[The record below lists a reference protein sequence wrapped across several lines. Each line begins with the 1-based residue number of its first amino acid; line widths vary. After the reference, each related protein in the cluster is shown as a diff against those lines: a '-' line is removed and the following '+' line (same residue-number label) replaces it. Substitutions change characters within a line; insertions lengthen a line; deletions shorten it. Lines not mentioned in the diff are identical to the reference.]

1 MSAIWGC
8 VDLSGTFVDPDIPD
22 KMSECTKKYRIDQSQ
37 SVLFENVYMA
47 CGLQYITKESRYER
61 LPIVQDDI
69 FFTADVLL
77 DNREELI
84 KETLSQESSSDGE
97 LLFNAWKRWGEK
109 FGDHVLGLYSFA
121 IYDKRKNEFRLFIF
135 KMYTL
140 L

>member
-47 CGLQYITKESRYER
+47 CGLQYITKESQYER

-84 KETLSQESSSDGE
+84 KETSKILGIKRSSKNSNE
-97 LLFNAWKRWGEK
+97 YFQMIL
-109 FGDHVLGLYSFA
+109 
-121 IYDKRKNEFRLFIF
+121 DKLIAQKKIIVGSNGSC
-135 KMYTL
+135 TL
-140 L
+140 NND